1 MHCAS
6 KLNGLNRAV
15 VLFSITDLTNLAVK
29 KGSKHVSLDLYV
41 KAGARQIDMV
51 HDARLKW
58 IDRPRPVSGP
68 LGNGQ
73 LHW

>member
-1 MHCAS
+1 M
-6 KLNGLNRAV
+6 
-15 VLFSITDLTNLAVK
+15 TDLTNLAVK
-29 KGSKHVSLDLYV
+29 KKAPNMLVWIYV

-58 IDRPRPVSGP
+58 IDRPRPASGP